1 MTIAVQTLNKD
12 KVKVID
18 LILAEELKKLT
29 KKIKLEIVELFP
41 IVTKIFSRKLVL
53 GAYRIVILAET
64 LEYVLTI
71 FYPYLPPIG
80 TFDYYP

>member
-64 LEYVLTI
+64 LEYTHAIL
-71 FYPYLPPIG
+71 
-80 TFDYYP
+80 

>member
-64 LEYVLTI
+64 LEYVLTSS
-71 FYPYLPPIG
+71 YKDHP
-80 TFDYYP
+80 

>member
-64 LEYVLTI
+64 LEYV
-71 FYPYLPPIG
+71 
-80 TFDYYP
+80 